1 MITSNENLSRKAKRG
16 EQMPIKEENLILSL
30 INSETGEELYQVD
43 GLQNISFN
51 KESKTNYVFDY
62 EKKTLLSF
70 ADSPTFTLSFNTPID
85 TSNLM
90 LSFGADIYNAQ
101 DKCNFQIIK
110 VKQTRKHK
118 KKRINKKWIK
128 RYGYKQ
134 ILVDC
139 KGWKLKTHTDETY
152 EFVK

>member
-1 MITSNENLSRKAKRG
+1 MWDYMITSNENLSRKDKRG

-70 ADSPTFTLSFNTPID
+70 ADSPTFTLSLIQV
-85 TSNLM
+85 
-90 LSFGADIYNAQ
+90 I
-101 DKCNFQIIK
+101 
-110 VKQTRKHK
+110 
-118 KKRINKKWIK
+118 
-128 RYGYKQ
+128 
-134 ILVDC
+134 
-139 KGWKLKTHTDETY
+139 
-152 EFVK
+152 

>member
-1 MITSNENLSRKAKRG
+1 
-16 EQMPIKEENLILSL
+16 MPIKEENLILSL

-90 LSFGADIYNAQ
+90 LSLGVDISNAPDKYN
-101 DKCNFQIIK
+101 F
-110 VKQTRKHK
+110 
-118 KKRINKKWIK
+118 
-128 RYGYKQ
+128 
-134 ILVDC
+134 
-139 KGWKLKTHTDETY
+139 
-152 EFVK
+152 

>member
-1 MITSNENLSRKAKRG
+1 MITSNENLSKKDKRG
-16 EQMPIKEENLILSL
+16 EQMPIKEENLIL

-90 LSFGADIYNAQ
+90 LSLGVDISNAP
-101 DKCNFQIIK
+101 DKYNFQIIK
-110 VKQTRKHK
+110 VKHK

-128 RYGYKQ
+128 RYGYK
-134 ILVDC
+134 
-139 KGWKLKTHTDETY
+139 
-152 EFVK
+152 

>member
-1 MITSNENLSRKAKRG
+1 
-16 EQMPIKEENLILSL
+16 MPIKEENLILSL

-90 LSFGADIYNAQ
+90 LSLGVDISNAP
-101 DKCNFQIIK
+101 DKYNFQIMK
-110 VKQTRKHK
+110 VKQARKHK

-128 RYGYKQ
+128 RYRYEQ

-139 KGWKLKTHTDETY
+139 KGGKLKTHTDGTY